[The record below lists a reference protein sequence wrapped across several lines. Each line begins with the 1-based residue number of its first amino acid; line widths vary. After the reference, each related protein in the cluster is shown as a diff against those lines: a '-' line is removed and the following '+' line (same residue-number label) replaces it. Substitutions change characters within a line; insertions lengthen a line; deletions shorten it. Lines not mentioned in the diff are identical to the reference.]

1 MAEKQLSAAEK
12 DKTQQESPYERLLT
26 DAMHGDKLLFVRED
40 VVEAAWSIVDPVLNN
55 AVPLANYSPGTWGP
69 EEADR
74 LAADVGGS
82 KPYLCAAF
90 NGSVQLWTSAIVTL
104 FLGPSVLR
112 SFFCGERL
120 HEPGTAPVCF
130 TVTKTSRTFSFRTA
144 TTFFACSS
152 VVPPSRSNPSTALLN
167 TAIVWWYRSTRI

>member
-1 MAEKQLSAAEK
+1 VELSAAEK

-74 LAADVGGS
+74 LAADVGGWRN
-82 KPYLCAAF
+82 P
-90 NGSVQLWTSAIVTL
+90 GS
-104 FLGPSVLR
+104 
-112 SFFCGERL
+112 
-120 HEPGTAPVCF
+120 
-130 TVTKTSRTFSFRTA
+130 
-144 TTFFACSS
+144 
-152 VVPPSRSNPSTALLN
+152 
-167 TAIVWWYRSTRI
+167 